1 MKLTFV
7 WGGHPI
13 SKLDIQSAESDIS
26 GELKKNFGDFISF
39 PVTVHLSY
47 DLSNCVISGIIVDS
61 NGKSVLSVTRLN
73 YHPHSTTF
81 EEVLNK
87 NKT

>member
-1 MKLTFV
+1 MDIQFV
-7 WGGHPI
+7 WNGHPI

-47 DLSNCVISGIIVDS
+47 NLANRVISGIVVDS
-61 NGKSVLSVTRLN
+61 NGKSILSFDRLN
-73 YHPHSTTF
+73 YYPNSTTF
-81 EEVLNK
+81 EK
-87 NKT
+87 I

>member
-1 MKLTFV
+1 MDIQFT
-7 WGGHPI
+7 WDGHPI
-13 SKLDIQSAESDIS
+13 DKSDKQSAKISISDA
-26 GELKKNFGDFISF
+26 LKKNYSDFISF
-39 PVTVHLSY
+39 PATVHLSY
-47 DLSNCVISGIIVDS
+47 DLPNRVISGIIVDS

-73 YHPHSTTF
+73 YFPNSTSF